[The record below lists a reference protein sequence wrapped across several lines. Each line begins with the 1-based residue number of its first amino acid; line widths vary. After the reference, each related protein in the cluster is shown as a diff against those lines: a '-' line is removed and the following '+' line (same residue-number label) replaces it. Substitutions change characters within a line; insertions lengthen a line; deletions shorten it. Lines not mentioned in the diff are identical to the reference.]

1 MAIKPYKTQESEAQ
15 QVSEPVV
22 AYQQLNP
29 LPQDSDALEGR
40 SNSVSSNIY
49 QVTEMEQVSIM
60 RAKEQ
65 YVRGEYLTQ
74 EEMDKKVAEWLR

>member
-1 MAIKPYKTQESEAQ
+1 MARKPYKPQDSEPQ

-29 LPQDSDALEGR
+29 LQQDSDALEGR
-40 SNSVSSNIY
+40 SSFVSSNIY